1 MIIEAPTR
9 GRGDDKHG
17 KPDEQ
22 ILVARPNLGG
32 LIATNFF
39 VDFAE
44 NVGHELLGAV
54 YPALS
59 ERRLARTDADGEAW
73 GLRQSS
79 LRKPARACYCS
90 FCPRSVARSKN
101 PEISRFKKSTSAGK
115 APSADAWPV
124 TVPGTDR
131 HHTGVADV
139 ACRLDRLEFGVE
151 QVL

>member
-54 YPALS
+54 YPGLVGAPVS
-59 ERRLARTDADGEAW
+59 THRRRWRGVGLTAELAPQTRA
-73 GLRQSS
+73 GLLLQLLPTIRRQIQ
-79 LRKPARACYCS
+79 KPG
-90 FCPRSVARSKN
+90 N
-101 PEISRFKKSTSAGK
+101 L
-115 APSADAWPV
+115 PV
-124 TVPGTDR
+124 Q
-131 HHTGVADV
+131 
-139 ACRLDRLEFGVE
+139 E
-151 QVL
+151 

>member
-59 ERRLARTDADGEAW
+59 ERRLARTDADGEAR

-79 LRKPARACYCS
+79 PRKPARVCYCS
-90 FCPRSVARSKN
+90 DPSPDQKTW
-101 PEISRFKKSTSAGK
+101 KS
-115 APSADAWPV
+115 
-124 TVPGTDR
+124 PG
-131 HHTGVADV
+131 
-139 ACRLDRLEFGVE
+139 
-151 QVL
+151 